1 MKAGARLI
9 QILILLCLVIA
20 SAWSAEPRGAIV
32 PLDRDGVQRQDI
44 AVDSYF
50 FTPSHLIVKVDL
62 PVELFFTS
70 AAWLLSHN
78 FVLKSLEGGLDIE
91 QEIPAWSTAKI
102 RFTPTRVGAYSFS
115 CTKRLP
121 FSSSHEELGMV
132 GTLEVV
138 R

>member
-1 MKAGARLI
+1 M
-9 QILILLCLVIA
+9 
-20 SAWSAEPRGAIV
+20 
-32 PLDRDGVQRQDI
+32 PLERDGVQRLDI
-44 AVDSYF
+44 SVESYS

-70 AAWLLSHN
+70 AAWLVSHN
-78 FVLKSLEGGLDIE
+78 FVLKSIEGGLDIE
-91 QEIPAWSTAKI
+91 QGIPAWSFAKV
-102 RFTPTRVGAYSFS
+102 RFTPPRVGAYRFF
-115 CTKRLP
+115 CTKRIP